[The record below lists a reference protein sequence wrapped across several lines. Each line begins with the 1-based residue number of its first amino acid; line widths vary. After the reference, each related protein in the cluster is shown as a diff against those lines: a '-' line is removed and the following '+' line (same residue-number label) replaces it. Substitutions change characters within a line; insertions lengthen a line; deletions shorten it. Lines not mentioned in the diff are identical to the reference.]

1 MIYKDLNEL
10 LNSLGGI
17 LKINR
22 DGLEILNKEK
32 VVSDIIDELAYNAA
46 LNENKDLKDIS
57 CWLIREIAYDF
68 DIIPSSIQNLYEARS
83 RNEYKDITIPAINLR
98 GLTYDLAKAL
108 IRTAKRN
115 NSLSFIFEIA
125 KSEIGYTQQ
134 RPVEYVAL
142 VLAAAIKEHFKGPIF
157 IQADHV
163 QVKDKNFKE
172 DRDKEINNL
181 KELIKEEIEAG
192 FYNIDIDSST
202 LVDLNKK
209 EVLEQQRLNFEIA
222 AELTS
227 FIRKKQPEGITIS
240 VGGEIGEVGGKN
252 STPEELR
259 AFMEGYLRRLKD
271 YGSQLKGISKI
282 SIQTGT
288 AHGGVV
294 LPDGSVAK
302 VKVDFDTLRNL
313 SEIARKEYGL
323 SGAVQH
329 GASTLPAELFGRFPE
344 TQTVEIHLATEFQN
358 IIYES
363 KHLPDELRQKMY
375 NYIKTELRN
384 EKKEDQTEDQ
394 FIYKARKKAFGP
406 FKKELMDLPDEVKE
420 AISREVEEKFDFL
433 FKKLNSV
440 NTKELVNKYIKP
452 QKVKAKIPHKLAEL
466 I

>member
-10 LNSLGGI
+10 LNSLEGI

-134 RPVEYVAL
+134 RPAEYVAL

-323 SGAVQH
+323 SGVVQH

-452 QKVKAKIPHKLAEL
+452 QKIKAKVPHKLTEL

>member
-1 MIYKDLNEL
+1 MIYKDFNEL

-17 LKINR
+17 LKIGK
-22 DGLEILNKEK
+22 DGLEILNKER

-68 DIIPSSIQNLYEARS
+68 NIIPSSIQNLYEARS
-83 RNEYKDITIPAINLR
+83 RNEYKDITVPAINLR

-134 RPVEYVAL
+134 RPAEYVAL
-142 VLAAAIKEHFKGPIF
+142 VLAAAIKEHFEGPIF

-181 KELIKEEIEAG
+181 KELIEEEIEAG
-192 FYNIDIDSST
+192 FYNIDVDSST

-222 AELTS
+222 AELTL
-227 FIRKKQPEGITIS
+227 FIREKQPEGITIS

-259 AFMEGYLRRLKD
+259 AFMEGYLRTLKD

-294 LPDGSVAK
+294 LPDGSVAR

-329 GASTLPAELFGRFPE
+329 GASTLPDELFGRFPE

-358 IIYES
+358 IIYDS
-363 KHLPDELRQKMY
+363 KHFPDELRQKIY

-394 FIYKARKKAFGP
+394 FIYKTRKKAFGP
-406 FKKELMDLPDEVKE
+406 FKKELLDLPNEVKE

-433 FKKLNSV
+433 FKKLKAV
-440 NTKELVNKYIKP
+440 NTKELVDKYIKP
-452 QKVKAKIPHKLAEL
+452 QKIKAKIPHKLAEL

>member
-1 MIYKDLNEL
+1 
-10 LNSLGGI
+10 
-17 LKINR
+17 
-22 DGLEILNKEK
+22 
-32 VVSDIIDELAYNAA
+32 
-46 LNENKDLKDIS
+46 
-57 CWLIREIAYDF
+57 
-68 DIIPSSIQNLYEARS
+68 
-83 RNEYKDITIPAINLR
+83 
-98 GLTYDLAKAL
+98 
-108 IRTAKRN
+108 
-115 NSLSFIFEIA
+115 LSFIFEIA

-134 RPVEYVAL
+134 RPAEYVAL
-142 VLAAAIKEHFKGPIF
+142 VLAAAIKEHFEGPIF

-323 SGAVQH
+323 SGVVQH

>member
-10 LNSLGGI
+10 LNSLEGI
-17 LKINR
+17 LKINK

-134 RPVEYVAL
+134 RPAEYVAL
-142 VLAAAIKEHFKGPIF
+142 VLAAAIKEHFEGPIF

-181 KELIKEEIEAG
+181 KELIEEEIEAG

-227 FIRKKQPEGITIS
+227 FIREKQPEGITIS

-394 FIYKARKKAFGP
+394 FIYKTRKKAFGP
-406 FKKELMDLPDEVKE
+406 FKKELLDLPDEVKE

-452 QKVKAKIPHKLAEL
+452 QRIKAKVPHKLTEL

>member
-10 LNSLGGI
+10 LNSLEGI
-17 LKINR
+17 LKINK

-134 RPVEYVAL
+134 RPAEYVAL
-142 VLAAAIKEHFKGPIF
+142 VLAAAIKEHFEGPIF

-181 KELIKEEIEAG
+181 KELIEEEIEAG

-227 FIRKKQPEGITIS
+227 FIREKQPEGITIS

-384 EKKEDQTEDQ
+384 ERKEDQTEDQ
-394 FIYKARKKAFGP
+394 FIYKTRKKAFGP
-406 FKKELMDLPDEVKE
+406 FKKELLDLPDEVKE

-452 QKVKAKIPHKLAEL
+452 QRIKAKVPHKLTEL